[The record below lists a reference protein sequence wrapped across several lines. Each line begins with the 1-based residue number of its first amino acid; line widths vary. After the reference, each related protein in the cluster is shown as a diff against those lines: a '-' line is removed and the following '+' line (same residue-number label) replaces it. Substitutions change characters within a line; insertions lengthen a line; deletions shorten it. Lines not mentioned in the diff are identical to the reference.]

1 MEHLA
6 AVLLVQSEWF
16 YMATLLQILL
26 REHLRQKVR
35 VIILATYR
43 HTNGARVIFNDFL
56 VLVL

>member
-6 AVLLVQSEWF
+6 AVLLVQPERL
-16 YMATLLQILL
+16 YMATLLEILL

-35 VIILATYR
+35 VIILATNR
-43 HTNGARVIFNDFL
+43 HTNGARVILNDFL